1 LLKFSGA
8 GDWKVVAVIVLVAL
22 LGVAVAD
29 IAADASVL
37 SDLTNVEAKINAC
50 VNFFAISVN

>member
-1 LLKFSGA
+1 M
-8 GDWKVVAVIVLVAL
+8 IVLVAL